1 MSSTKT
7 IPAIASNEYE
17 FQWGREVLFL
27 SNGSQR
33 PTHAQ
38 VEPTV
43 RKNRLSLVL
52 RAENMRRG
60 PPSCFAAHDGYA
72 VAGVIGGRGASGL
85 RGYPQCSSLL
95 AASRASLGQGVH
107 RPEPE

>member
-27 SNGSQR
+27 SNGSQW

-52 RAENMRRG
+52 RAENMRRALHLVLLLTMAT
-60 PPSCFAAHDGYA
+60 PHSPALPTIMLVFA
-72 VAGVIGGRGASGL
+72 S
-85 RGYPQCSSLL
+85 P
-95 AASRASLGQGVH
+95 
-107 RPEPE
+107 